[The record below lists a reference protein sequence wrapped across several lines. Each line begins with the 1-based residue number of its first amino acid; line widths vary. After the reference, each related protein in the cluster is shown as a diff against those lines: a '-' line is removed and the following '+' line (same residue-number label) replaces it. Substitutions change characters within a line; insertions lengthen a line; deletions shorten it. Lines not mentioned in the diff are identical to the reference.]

1 MFGNYQ
7 SSSIRIEIAASAEQL
22 AGALTEP
29 EQLKKWLWPQQIAV
43 AKIEQGWSKDS
54 PPLTQLAA
62 GQTFESTLGPL
73 KIVHKVEMRWPSL
86 FGGDSPSGIRFL
98 LSGGI
103 DGFHEWQWGD
113 GWVQSR
119 IEGVSLLPLNL
130 GQTLSLA
137 RLRAYLKENQA

>member
-7 SSSIRIEIAASAEQL
+7 SSNIRIEIAASAEQL
-22 AGALTEP
+22 SSALSEP
-29 EQLKKWLWPQQIAV
+29 DRLRKWLWPQQIALFETE
-43 AKIEQGWSKDS
+43 KGWSKDS
-54 PPLTQLAA
+54 SPLGSLSE
-62 GQTFESTLGPL
+62 GQVFESTLGPL
-73 KIVHKVEMRWPSL
+73 KVKHQVEMKSS
-86 FGGDSPSGIRFL
+86 GGIRFL

-119 IEGVSLLPLNL
+119 LEGISLMPLNL

-137 RLRAYLKENQA
+137 RLRAYLAQAE